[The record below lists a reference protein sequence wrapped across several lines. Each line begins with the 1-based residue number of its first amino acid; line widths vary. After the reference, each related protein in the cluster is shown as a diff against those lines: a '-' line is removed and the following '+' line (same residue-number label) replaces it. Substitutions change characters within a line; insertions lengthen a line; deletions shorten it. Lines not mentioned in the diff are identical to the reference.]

1 MAAGGVAAALGG
13 SALVLCAHP
22 YDGMLSFLLGVL
34 EEKGTGPSCFEPDVR
49 KQRRPR
55 TFPTILHTA
64 CQGAGHGRAAGTA
77 GEPTLARTI
86 ARASDASPSQL
97 ARWAP
102 CPV

>member
-55 TFPTILHTA
+55 TFPTILLKPSSHSMPGSRTRA
-64 CQGAGHGRAAGTA
+64 RGRDGGRTHAGAHDCSR
-77 GEPTLARTI
+77 L
-86 ARASDASPSQL
+86 
-97 ARWAP
+97 
-102 CPV
+102 